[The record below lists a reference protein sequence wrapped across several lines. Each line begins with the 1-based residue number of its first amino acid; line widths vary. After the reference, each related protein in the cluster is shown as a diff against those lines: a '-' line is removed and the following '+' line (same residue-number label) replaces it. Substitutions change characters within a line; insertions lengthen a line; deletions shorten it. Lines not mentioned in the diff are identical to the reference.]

1 MKNTLAIFIFCI
13 VPLQFIHANEPI
25 TLNIS
30 EGGYPPYMINNKTE
44 KISGIM
50 VDVLEVIAN
59 KYNHAV
65 NYVGIPKNRVEIMI
79 LAGTL
84 DATPNAKEWVSNQ
97 DDFIF
102 SDAII
107 VVKDVLF
114 SPSQTPL
121 KYTQPSD
128 LSQKRIGIILGYY
141 YPRLQPFIDDGKI
154 QTTEA
159 INEILMLKK
168 TLKGR
173 SQGAVVN
180 ELVGKWI
187 IKNDPSM
194 QGEFF
199 ISKEA
204 ISSYEYRIMFN
215 KKWHS
220 FVSIF
225 NQELAIMKE
234 NGDLSKIIMQYN

>member
-1 MKNTLAIFIFCI
+1 MKNTLAILIFCI
-13 VPLQFIHANEPI
+13 VPLQLVTAHSSI

-30 EGGYPPYMINNKTE
+30 EGGYSPYMIKSKTE
-44 KISGIM
+44 NTSGII

-59 KYNHAV
+59 KFDHV
-65 NYVGIPKNRVEIMI
+65 INYAEIPKNRVESRI

-102 SDAII
+102 SDVIV

-114 SPSQTPL
+114 SPRQTPI
-121 KYTQPSD
+121 KYTEPID
-128 LSQKRIGIILGYY
+128 LKGKMIGINLGYY

-159 INEILMLKK
+159 ISEVLMLKK
-168 TLKGR
+168 TLKHR
-173 SQGAVVN
+173 SHGAIVN

-187 IKNDPSM
+187 IKNDPSL
-194 QGEFF
+194 QGKFY
-199 ISKEA
+199 ISKKA
-204 ISSYEYRIMFN
+204 INSYEYRIMFN
-215 KKWHS
+215 KKWQS

-225 NQELAIMKE
+225 NKELAIMKE
-234 NGDLSKIIMQYN
+234 NGDLSKIIQQYN

>member
-1 MKNTLAIFIFCI
+1 MKNTLAILIFCL
-13 VPLQFIHANEPI
+13 VPLQLVTAHDPI

-44 KISGIM
+44 KTSGII
-50 VDVLEVIAN
+50 VDVLKVIAN
-59 KYNHAV
+59 KYDRLI
-65 NYVGIPKNRVEIMI
+65 NYVEIPKNRVESRI

-102 SDAII
+102 TDVII
-107 VVKDVLF
+107 GAKDVLF
-114 SPSQTPL
+114 SPSHTPIN
-121 KYTQPSD
+121 YTQPCD
-128 LSQKRIGIILGYY
+128 LKGKMIGINLGYY

-154 QTTEA
+154 QTTAATSEL
-159 INEILMLKK
+159 LMLKK
-168 TLKGR
+168 TLRHR
-173 SQGAVVN
+173 SQGTVVN

-187 IKNDPSM
+187 IKNDSSM
-194 QGEFF
+194 QGKFY

-204 ISSYEYRIMFN
+204 INSYGYRIMFN
-215 KKWHS
+215 KKWQS

-225 NQELAIMKE
+225 NKELAIMKA
-234 NGDLSKIIMQYN
+234 NGDLLKIIMQYN